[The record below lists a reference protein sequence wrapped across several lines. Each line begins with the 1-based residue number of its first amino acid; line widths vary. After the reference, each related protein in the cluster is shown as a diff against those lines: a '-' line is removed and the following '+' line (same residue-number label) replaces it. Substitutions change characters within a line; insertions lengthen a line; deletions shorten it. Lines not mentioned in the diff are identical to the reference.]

1 MNISFDLNCFFDGS
15 LGYDLKTRKEYKK
28 NLEKCIAAGEK
39 LNSEVGKK
47 TNSIINSFEQSYQNK
62 IKLEKDKI
70 KNKKNKLIIGLGG
83 SSAGAKAINQYLGYN
98 FYFFDN
104 YDPAYIYNFLHLHD
118 LNEFNIYVISKSGN
132 TFETLAIFNLV
143 YQHLIKKNKIQEIND
158 NICCITENSDNALF
172 NFAKKNS
179 IKILSHNPDI
189 GGRFSVFSETAMSLF
204 DINPNIVAE
213 CTGKIINKL
222 KDNNLEDTL
231 NPVVNAAILLSI
243 QEINN
248 LNFNINLLY
257 EYSLKN
263 FSYWF
268 HQLFAESLGKN
279 ENALTPMTSICPKD
293 HHSMMQL
300 YIDGPRDKFFNIYE
314 PSSESH
320 FDKFAKFELGK
331 IENKSPS
338 NLLKS
343 QFLGLVQTFR
353 EKKIPF
359 KIISINHSKSSR
371 LESILQLL
379 SYNILETII
388 LGYAQNIDPYDQP
401 AVEQIKLNTFKV

>member
-39 LNSEVGKK
+39 LNSEVEKK

-104 YDPAYIYNFLHLHD
+104 YDPAYIYNFLYLHD

-158 NICCITENSDNALF
+158 NICCITENSDNALL

-179 IKILSHNPDI
+179 IKVLSHNPNI

-204 DINPNIVAE
+204 DFSPNIIADSAARVV
-213 CTGKIINKL
+213 KKL
-222 KDNNLEDTL
+222 KENNLEDSM
-231 NPVVNAAILLSI
+231 NPAVNAAVLLSLK
-243 QEINN
+243 EINN

>member
-1 MNISFDLNCFFDGS
+1 MNISFDLNYFFDGS
-15 LGYDLKTRKEYKK
+15 LGYDLKTKKEYKK

-39 LNSEVGKK
+39 LILEVEKK
-47 TNSIINSFEQSYQNK
+47 TNPIINSFKQDYQNK

-104 YDPAYIYNFLHLHD
+104 YDPAYIYNFLHFHD

-132 TFETLAIFNLV
+132 TFETLAILNLV
-143 YQHLIKKNKIQEIND
+143 YQHLIKKNNIEEIND

-172 NFAKKNS
+172 NFAKQNS
-179 IKILSHNPDI
+179 IKILSHNPYI
-189 GGRFSVFSETAMSLF
+189 GGRFSVFSETAMTLF
-204 DINPNIVAE
+204 DINPNIVAK
-213 CTGKIINKL
+213 CTDKIINKL
-222 KDNNLEDTL
+222 KDNNSEDAL
-231 NPVVNAAILLSI
+231 NPIINAAILLSM

-279 ENALTPMTSICPKD
+279 DNALTPITSICPKD

-314 PSSESH
+314 PSSESY
-320 FDKFAKFELGK
+320 FDKFAKFNLGK

-359 KIISINHSKSSR
+359 KIIRLNHSKSLR
-371 LESILQLL
+371 LENILQLL

-388 LGYAQNIDPYDQP
+388 LGYAQNINPYDQP

>member
-15 LGYDLKTRKEYKK
+15 LGYNLKTREEYKK

-39 LNSEVGKK
+39 INLEVEKK

-62 IKLEKDKI
+62 IKLEKHKI
-70 KNKKNKLIIGLGG
+70 NNKKNQIIIGLGG

-104 YDPAYIYNFLHLHD
+104 YDPAYIYNFLYLHD

-143 YQHLIKKNKIQEIND
+143 YQHLIKKNKIQAIND
-158 NICCITENSDNALF
+158 NICCITENSDNALS

-179 IKILSHNPDI
+179 LKILSHNPDI

-231 NPVVNAAILLSI
+231 NPVVNAAVLLSI